1 MSAELVMAGA
11 GQPITHI
18 TRHDLESLFYVLL
31 GICVLYDEPF
41 KPKSE
46 DRLARCFDVYFNTFE
61 PSLLKTIM
69 IQSNVG
75 WVANILKHISPYFR
89 PLIPLLDVLRE
100 KIVMPMM
107 VVDDSLLP
115 GGEPITSNVM
125 VNCIIKALSELP
137 AWCWV
142 TRDPPDKDECT
153 VDQRPTPATSSS
165 ASVPPLDN
173 VSSPNSESAA
183 HSSEEDTSSCSESAG
198 TGRMLRPS
206 AIRQVTGPGFTT
218 LATSSSS
225 GSSRRPPPESD
236 TEYIESN
243 HRQKRPRFQFN
254 TAIQTRRGLLA
265 SHRFAATEPTSDLRS
280 AGSSN

>member
-11 GQPITHI
+11 GKPVTHI

-61 PSLLKTIM
+61 PSLLKTTT
-69 IQSNVG
+69 IQLNVG

-100 KIVMPMM
+100 KIVMPMI

-125 VNCIIKALSELP
+125 VNCIVKALSELP

-142 TRDPPDKDECT
+142 TRDPPDKDEHT
-153 VDQRPTPATSSS
+153 VDQHPTPATSSS
-165 ASVPPLDN
+165 ASAPPLDN
-173 VSSPNSESAA
+173 VSSSNSESAA
-183 HSSEEDTSSCSESAG
+183 HSSEDTSSCSESG
-198 TGRMLRPS
+198 STGRMRRPS
-206 AIRQVTGPGFTT
+206 AIRQVTGPGFTS
-218 LATSSSS
+218 LATSS
-225 GSSRRPPPESD
+225 GSSRQPPPESD
-236 TEYIESN
+236 AEYIELN
-243 HRQKRPRFQFN
+243 HCQKRPRFEFN
-254 TAIQTRRGLLA
+254 TVIRPRRGPLT
-265 SHRFAATEPTSDLRS
+265 SHRFTATEPTSDLRS